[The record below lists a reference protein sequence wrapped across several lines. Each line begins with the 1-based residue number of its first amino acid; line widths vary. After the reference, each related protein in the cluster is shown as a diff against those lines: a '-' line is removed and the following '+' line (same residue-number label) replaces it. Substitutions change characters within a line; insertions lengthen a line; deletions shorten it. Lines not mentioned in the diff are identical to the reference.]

1 MSVKISEIAEK
12 LGMTQKDLKEKIIEL
27 GFDIKKTARTI
38 DEEVAELILDE
49 LGEGSDEEEVVE
61 SDGDTV
67 TEYENIIDRQLD
79 REIIKKQRKR
89 TAGRDTGK
97 KKGKDDDSDG
107 EEKKGQAIEIGDVIS
122 VKEFAE
128 KTGVSAAKVIGEL
141 MKNGVLANINQ
152 QIDFDTIQ
160 IIADELDVKV
170 KRKRAE
176 ASAEDILHRNIGA
189 LLEEDDAKVLQK
201 RPPVVSI
208 MGHVDHGKTSLLDYI
223 REANVVATES
233 GGITQHVA
241 AYQVEKNGELISF
254 LDTPGHEAFTAMRAR
269 GAKAT
274 DIAILVVAAN
284 EGIKPQTIEAIN
296 HAKDA
301 EIPIIVAITKVD
313 LPDANVDRV
322 KGELVEHGLQPEDWG
337 GSTIVTP
344 VSAMTGEG
352 IDTLLE
358 MILLVA
364 EMEDLKANPNREA
377 VATVIEAHMDKSL
390 GPVATVIVNTGV
402 LRIMDNFVI
411 GATYGRIKAMFD
423 HNGKRV
429 ESADPSVPVL
439 IAGLDQTP
447 VSGDL
452 LQVVS
457 GEKAARLQAT
467 NVRALKDL
475 RGKEG
480 EGSDMSQIL
489 SKIQSG
495 NLKALKIILKTDNK
509 GSLEAIKSSLAKI
522 KSDDVIL
529 KIVHSDVANVTDSDV
544 MMAAAGE
551 ALIFAF
557 HVTSSAQVNKLAQQ
571 YGVEIR
577 KYTVI
582 YKLVDDVKA
591 IMTGLLD
598 PEMVETVTGKAR
610 VKQVFFAKRSE
621 RIVGCGVEN
630 GVIENKSFVR
640 VMRGDEEIGEG
651 RIDSLKKV
659 DKVVKEIKEG
669 NDCGIKF
676 VGNVDLEEG
685 DVFECY
691 KVESRARTLEG

>member
-1 MSVKISEIAEK
+1 MSVKISEVAEK
-12 LGMTQKDLKEKIIEL
+12 LGLSQKDLKGKIIEL
-27 GFDIKKTARTI
+27 GFDIKKTARTL
-38 DEEVAELILDE
+38 DKEVAELVLDE
-49 LGEGSDEEEVVE
+49 LSTEDVSVSET
-61 SDGDTV
+61 GDTV
-67 TEYENIIDRQLD
+67 EAYEDIIDRQLD
-79 REIIKKQRKR
+79 REIIRSQRKR
-89 TAGRDTGK
+89 TAGRDSKKKKKEDEEEENNENETGK
-97 KKGKDDDSDG
+97 L
-107 EEKKGQAIEIGDVIS
+107 EIGDIIS

-128 KTGVSAAKVIGEL
+128 KSGVSAAKVIGEL

-160 IIADELDVKV
+160 IIADELGVEV
-170 KRKRAE
+170 RHKRSE
-176 ASAEDILHRNIGA
+176 ASAEDILDRNIGA
-189 LLEEDDAKVLQK
+189 LLEEEDSKVLSK

-208 MGHVDHGKTSLLDYI
+208 MGHVDHGKTSLLDHI
-223 REANVVATES
+223 REANVVDSES

-241 AYQVEKNGELISF
+241 AYQVKRNGEFITF

-284 EGIKPQTIEAIN
+284 EGVKPQTIEAIN

-313 LPDANVDRV
+313 LPDSNVDKV

-337 GSTIVTP
+337 GKTIMTP

-364 EMEDLKANPNREA
+364 EMEDLKANAKREA

-390 GPVATVIVNTGV
+390 GPVATMIVNTGT
-402 LRIMDNFVI
+402 LKIMDNFVI
-411 GATYGRIKAMFD
+411 GSTYGRIKAMFD
-423 HNGKRV
+423 HNGKRIK
-429 ESADPSVPVL
+429 SALPSVPVL

-457 GEKAARLQAT
+457 DEKAARVQAA
-467 NVRALKDL
+467 NVRALKET
-475 RGKEG
+475 KG
-480 EGSDMSQIL
+480 EDIDGSDISQL
-489 SKIQSG
+489 FSKFQSG

-509 GSLEAIKSSLAKI
+509 GSLEAIKSSLSKI
-522 KSDDVIL
+522 KSDDVLL
-529 KIVHSDVANVTDSDV
+529 KIVHADVANVNDSDV
-544 MMAAAGE
+544 MMAAAGG

-557 HVTSSAQVNKLAQQ
+557 HVTAVSQVNKLAQQ
-571 YGVEIR
+571 YGVDIR

-582 YKLVDDVKA
+582 YKLIDDVKN

-598 PEMVETVTGKAR
+598 PESIETVTGKAR
-610 VKQVFFAKRSE
+610 VKQVFFVKRSE
-621 RIVGCGVEN
+621 KIVGCGVEN
-630 GVIENKSFVR
+630 GVIENKSLVR
-640 VMRGDEEIGEG
+640 VLRNDEEIGEG

-691 KVESRARTLEG
+691 KVETRARTLEG